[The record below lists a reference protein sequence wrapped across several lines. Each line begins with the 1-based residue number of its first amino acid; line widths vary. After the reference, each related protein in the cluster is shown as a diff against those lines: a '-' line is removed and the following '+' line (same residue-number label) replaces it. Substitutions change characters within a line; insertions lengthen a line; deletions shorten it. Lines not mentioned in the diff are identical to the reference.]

1 MADGGESAEI
11 VVLSSDSEEKRLKSE
26 PHANGTSL
34 DDATVK
40 SEPTGGDGGV
50 KVASKLS
57 LKRKREISGT
67 SNNGENSSE
76 DPTSVCAPNSDVL
89 SSSTDPVVKVNSSS
103 SSEVQT
109 KTVVDTALAEASKK
123 SFSQFVHLCS
133 TLTKDKDVLKFLQ
146 KRFNAADPMYLSSQ
160 AFLDFL
166 TKRTEK
172 LKESGKKE
180 VFVHMKA
187 VIDELKANK
196 KSESGSE
203 KSKRKNRGKGDQS
216 GQDSSTEFSDTSE
229 GSSAKRFKPDQA
241 SLDETRSKDEK
252 ADQNG
257 HGSEKNGPGKS
268 EEDTDVDKS
277 AAHPEESIVFDGDKT
292 SAEDN
297 PNNSSGEK
305 DTEMGQGVQA
315 SSSNEDPAE
324 SDRKAKK
331 RQKQIRRLEKLLA
344 IVSKEI
350 KRLEAKEVSLD
361 DLDDED
367 STYIQEDRL
376 KKRFNTIW
384 NKLCELKGE
393 EMITGRE
400 VERTIKFKGT
410 RFPEINRRIMK
421 FLRRNDAFP
430 DFHDILAIV
439 QKTNRKENLRLPPR
453 HVHDLAKEAFTEIGD
468 KFQRRRQRD
477 LVQNFG
483 SYLTD
488 SFDPKEDPAKED
500 AELQQKLRDNKMHG
514 KRRLDEVLEKYT
526 RKQYEMHLDGE
537 TAQGSDTE
545 DPPVRGEADVETEE
559 DLDEDEMEDE
569 EQLENS
575 QVIEKVLEKADDS
588 EEEESMREITVVK
601 PRKARKRFL
610 PAFPDSD
617 EGVEEDGPVKMAGI
631 EGGSPVTF
639 HHGSCS
645 GDLLGETSG
654 IGKIEKEEEEEK
666 ATTTDEPLQLGV
678 TEDTTTKELIEMN
691 QTEESSTDAV
701 AETEESV
708 HIVEN
713 DSTETVDF
721 TTNDHTERRGSGDI
735 TTTTTTTMLTDTIEI
750 LSSAESDVTDDS
762 ADWNNDKNEAA
773 CRNGRTPDR
782 HPLSRFSIDSSLENG
797 SSQDSD
803 CIAIETVDLEH
814 GLCSS
819 QNVDS
824 PENNRSSA
832 ELASH
837 SKTPAQRVT
846 VDPLRLQD
854 LRIKVS
860 SILSGGKS
868 RLGSSIRSEPA
879 ESSSSYT
886 RRALDSPSQVS
897 DSSLAALSQ
906 DTVSSTTSGLP
917 AESVERPNSPDIIVL
932 SDSD

>member
-1 MADGGESAEI
+1 
-11 VVLSSDSEEKRLKSE
+11 
-26 PHANGTSL
+26 
-34 DDATVK
+34 
-40 SEPTGGDGGV
+40 
-50 KVASKLS
+50 
-57 LKRKREISGT
+57 
-67 SNNGENSSE
+67 
-76 DPTSVCAPNSDVL
+76 
-89 SSSTDPVVKVNSSS
+89 
-103 SSEVQT
+103 
-109 KTVVDTALAEASKK
+109 
-123 SFSQFVHLCS
+123 QFVHLCS

-203 KSKRKNRGKGDQS
+203 KSKRKNRGKGD
-216 GQDSSTEFSDTSE
+216 
-229 GSSAKRFKPDQA
+229 
-241 SLDETRSKDEK
+241 
-252 ADQNG
+252 
-257 HGSEKNGPGKS
+257 H
-268 EEDTDVDKS
+268 
-277 AAHPEESIVFDGDKT
+277 
-292 SAEDN
+292 
-297 PNNSSGEK
+297 SGEK

-526 RKQYEMHLDGE
+526 RKQYEMHLD
-537 TAQGSDTE
+537 
-545 DPPVRGEADVETEE
+545 
-559 DLDEDEMEDE
+559 
-569 EQLENS
+569 
-575 QVIEKVLEKADDS
+575 
-588 EEEESMREITVVK
+588 
-601 PRKARKRFL
+601 
-610 PAFPDSD
+610 
-617 EGVEEDGPVKMAGI
+617 
-631 EGGSPVTF
+631 
-639 HHGSCS
+639 
-645 GDLLGETSG
+645 
-654 IGKIEKEEEEEK
+654 
-666 ATTTDEPLQLGV
+666 
-678 TEDTTTKELIEMN
+678 
-691 QTEESSTDAV
+691 
-701 AETEESV
+701 
-708 HIVEN
+708 
-713 DSTETVDF
+713 
-721 TTNDHTERRGSGDI
+721 
-735 TTTTTTTMLTDTIEI
+735 
-750 LSSAESDVTDDS
+750 
-762 ADWNNDKNEAA
+762 
-773 CRNGRTPDR
+773 
-782 HPLSRFSIDSSLENG
+782 
-797 SSQDSD
+797 
-803 CIAIETVDLEH
+803 
-814 GLCSS
+814 
-819 QNVDS
+819 
-824 PENNRSSA
+824 
-832 ELASH
+832 
-837 SKTPAQRVT
+837 
-846 VDPLRLQD
+846 
-854 LRIKVS
+854 
-860 SILSGGKS
+860 
-868 RLGSSIRSEPA
+868 
-879 ESSSSYT
+879 
-886 RRALDSPSQVS
+886 
-897 DSSLAALSQ
+897 
-906 DTVSSTTSGLP
+906 
-917 AESVERPNSPDIIVL
+917 
-932 SDSD
+932 